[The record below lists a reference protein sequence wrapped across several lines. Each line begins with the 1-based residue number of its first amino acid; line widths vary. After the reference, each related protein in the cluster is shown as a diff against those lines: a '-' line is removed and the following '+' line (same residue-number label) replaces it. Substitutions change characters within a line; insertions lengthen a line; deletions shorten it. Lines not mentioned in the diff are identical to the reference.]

1 MVSMR
6 KMVQSGRWL
15 LQLILLC
22 LLWELGSILHRS
34 HEHSSLGIHQAGIVS
49 EEDLG
54 EIVFFVLYVVVSE
67 ILKRLDSGYRCPLY
81 CEVKHKHI
89 YAKKKSHIQG
99 VDRVP
104 RPDELEDREQPESDI
119 RPIASI

>member
-22 LLWELGSILHRS
+22 LLWELGSALYRS

-54 EIVFFVLYVVVSE
+54 EIVLFVLYVVVSE
-67 ILKRLDSGYRCPLY
+67 ALKRLDSGYRCPLY
-81 CEVKHKHI
+81 CEVYHEHI
-89 YAKKKSHIQG
+89 YEEKSNIQTDDG
-99 VDRVP
+99 VP
-104 RPDELEDREQPESDI
+104 RSDESKDREQPEGSL
-119 RPIASI
+119 RPIASTN